1 MKLLWYGFVGMF
13 AVVGLSLALLNG
25 AGVLFGMGLIG
36 FAALLQMLYLIL
48 GELRNS
54 RLFAEQTVEQQ
65 KRVADNLEWVMFT
78 PDEQVRQQDTSTR
91 AVKP

>member
-13 AVVGLSLALLNG
+13 AVIGLSLALLNG

-48 GELRNS
+48 AELRSS
-54 RLFAEQTVEQQ
+54 RLVSEKNLSVQQ
-65 KRVADNLEWVMFT
+65 RVADNLEWVLFA
-78 PDEQVRQQDTSTR
+78 PEGETR
-91 AVKP
+91 SGEVKR